1 MKKNSG
7 ASVSFM
13 IMVTKKGPVE
23 IKVTA
28 NSPRNQDVAVK
39 QLLVLVSFEMNQ

>member
-1 MKKNSG
+1 MVVKKNSG

-13 IMVTKKGPVE
+13 ITPVKIGYIE

-39 QLLVLVSFEMNQ
+39 QLLVTVCMQL